1 MTHPSGGMCRICN
14 QPTQFLWRAR
24 LLHDYVAYFE
34 CASCGY
40 VQTETPYWLELAYSN
55 SITLQDTGI
64 MARNLLNSRITLGT
78 LFLLG
83 GFSWRVLDYAGGHGI
98 LVRLL
103 RDDGID
109 AYWQDKYCSNLL
121 ARGFEHSGANA
132 GLVTAFEALEHFAE
146 PVKELENMF
155 SIAPNVLVSTEI
167 IPKPCPNIHT
177 WWYYGSDHGQHIGF
191 FRVSTLQKLAERFGK
206 RLITNGTSYHL
217 FCEHPISIPFWKLSL
232 RFNRLIHTFARHRL
246 ISKTWTDH
254 ELLAK
259 NRMPCE

>member
-40 VQTETPYWLELAYSN
+40 VQTETPYWLELSYSN

-64 MARNLLNSRITLGT
+64 LARNLLNSRITLGT

-83 GFSWRVLDYAGGHGI
+83 GHSWRVVDYAGGLGI

-103 RDDGID
+103 RDHGVD
-109 AYWQDKYCSNLL
+109 AYWQDKYSSNLL
-121 ARGFEHSGANA
+121 ARGFEYSRANA
-132 GLVTAFEALEHFAE
+132 GLVTAFEAFEHFAE

-155 SIAPNVLVSTEI
+155 SIAPNVLISTEI
-167 IPKPCPNIHT
+167 IPKPCPNIDA
-177 WWYYGSDHGQHIGF
+177 WWYYGAEHGQHIGF
-191 FRVSTLQKLAERFGK
+191 FRVKTLQTLANHFGK
-206 RLITNGTSYHL
+206 HLVTNGTSYHL
-217 FCEHPISIPFWKLSL
+217 FCERPISLPLWKLSL
-232 RFNRLIHTFARHRL
+232 RFNRLIPFLASRSL
-246 ISKTWTDH
+246 SSKTQTDH
-254 ELLAK
+254 ELLTNAGK
-259 NRMPCE
+259 PCE